1 MAPNAKHY
9 NRHGARFDL
18 NVRYPKTGVAAIDKA
33 VVATLRSS
41 LAEFKSQLAEIPAMG
56 DWEGKYSMYADFEK
70 SSYRGFAS
78 VTVSDYRFTGGAH
91 GNTSY
96 KNFNADL
103 KTGKLLSESDIFK
116 NPAAAKKKI
125 AELVYAKL
133 VKDFSDRIYPE
144 SADVKKSLTDA
155 GGLDI
160 LRFTKNGLEF
170 QSTPYQVGPYAA
182 GVVKVA
188 IPYAEILD
196 LFKDDVAERL
206 K

>member
-1 MAPNAKHY
+1 MAPNAKHF
-9 NRHGARFDL
+9 NRHGKRFDL

-33 VVATLRSS
+33 VIATLKSS
-41 LAEFKSQLAEIPAMG
+41 LAEFKDELSAMPEMG
-56 DWEGKYSMYADFEK
+56 DWVGKYSMYADFEK
-70 SSYRGFAS
+70 TSYRGFAS

-96 KNFNADL
+96 ENFNADL
-103 KTGKLLSESDIFK
+103 KTGKLLSDADVFK
-116 NPAAAKKKI
+116 DPAAAKKKI
-125 AELVYAKL
+125 ADLVYAKL
-133 VKDFSDRIYPE
+133 VKDYSDRIYSE
-144 SADVKKSLTDA
+144 GGDVKKSLTDA

-188 IPYAEILD
+188 IPYSEILD